1 MPAHTKP
8 VIDGVNPWSDHSVMI
23 TVDNCGN
30 CFQSSWF
37 VALMLWAVQRP
48 RRVEELIS
56 KLLQGYDQG
65 GALVH
70 VPSRYQVC
78 TAFLLFS
85 TSHVRNYHVSSPLAP
100 PQTTDRAS
108 RACVL
113 HCTTTPSSPPRGTP
127 PPPPALQDYVD
138 AVFHLLMVTKKCW
151 GFYTS
156 INKGDEGHDE
166 FGIKQAVH
174 IVQMLKR
181 APVSADRDSNNDL
194 SQLRL
199 KRGIAIVARSFD
211 VWWANRN
218 GYPDMGAVSTLH
230 RSMDFY
236 VGLELTLAR
245 SASEAV
251 GDHPHSPSTL
261 PTYVP
266 QDTMRPACSLGY
278 IVGMAMEDM
287 DNDGRANRTDLTDVF
302 TSIATEA
309 AQAQGRRHHTNIA
322 GILVWK
328 ASCPHYNVLIQPG
341 ALANALASKFGL
353 DLSEGDA
360 IASAELRNGSR
371 WQQEN
376 AMGIEGAIDPEERAQ
391 LYQQQREVTKAAASN
406 PQETDAAAAPAS
418 SPSSFAASNLNNE
431 QWPQPGKGSGD
442 QAPPMN
448 NNNRGRRR
456 RGG

>member
-1 MPAHTKP
+1 SRGAATEAGQREAPTFNTNAPEEASATPNNIEEYALTGYKEMAAHTKP

-70 VPSRYQVC
+70 VPSRY
-78 TAFLLFS
+78 
-85 TSHVRNYHVSSPLAP
+85 
-100 PQTTDRAS
+100 
-108 RACVL
+108 
-113 HCTTTPSSPPRGTP
+113 
-127 PPPPALQDYVD
+127 QDYVD

-230 RSMDFY
+230 RSMDFN

-322 GILVWK
+322 GMLVWK

-376 AMGIEGAIDPEERAQ
+376 AMGIEGAIDPEELAQ
-391 LYQQQREVTKAAASN
+391 LYQQQREMEAKAAASK
-406 PQETDAAAAPAS
+406 PQETATAAAPAS
-418 SPSSFAASNLNNE
+418 SPSSFAASNLNDE
-431 QWPQPGKGSGD
+431 QWP
-442 QAPPMN
+442 
-448 NNNRGRRR
+448 
-456 RGG
+456 